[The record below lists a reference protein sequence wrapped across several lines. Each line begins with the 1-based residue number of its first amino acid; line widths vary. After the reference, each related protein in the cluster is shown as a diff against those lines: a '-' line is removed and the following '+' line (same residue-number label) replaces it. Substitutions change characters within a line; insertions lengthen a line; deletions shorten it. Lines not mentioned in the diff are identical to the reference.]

1 MSRRAWLALGL
12 GGLLALAGGL
22 LWQLLPPDLPEP
34 LAEGFVLR
42 GVTLVEPARGRRPGA
57 ELRVAEGRIAAGGS
71 GDAPVLEGFAG
82 HTVLPG
88 LIDMHAHLP
97 AASAL
102 DLTSY
107 FGLLHVGFGVTSVRD
122 AGDIDGTAVP
132 AAIRAFE
139 EEGRPGP
146 RVFPCGPFVSG
157 PNPRW
162 ANSRVVS
169 EPAEAAAVV
178 EELVAE
184 GARCIKVYDDLDVA
198 RIRALVEAARAR
210 GLPAMG
216 HVPYGLT
223 LEEARVPDTQHLM
236 GVARPAEI
244 ERGDHVVFR
253 IVDWR
258 GVDEARMDEV
268 ARLSR
273 ELGLVHTPTLVSTHQ
288 LRHFED
294 YEAARRDPVVML
306 LPRLYTD
313 VAWHPT
319 AGLPFYRNLDAE
331 DHATIRDAAAKKLR
345 MVAKLHAAGVGLHLG
360 TDSPQPFVVPGAALW
375 TEMGLF
381 AQAGIPLEEIWADA
395 TSRAGASLGVPGLG
409 TLGAGAPADLLL
421 FREDPTRDLA
431 ALDSLAAVV
440 VRGRLYTRDQLD
452 TARGRWRAHY
462 AGFLVDRLSL
472 AVARR
477 VISRSVQRDF

>member
-1 MSRRAWLALGL
+1 MSRRSWLALGL

-22 LWQLLPPDLPEP
+22 AWQLLPPDLPEP

-42 GVTLVEPARGRRPGA
+42 GVTLVEPTRGRRPDA
-57 ELRVAEGRIAAGGS
+57 ELWVGEGRIAERGS
-71 GDAPVLEGFAG
+71 PGAPVLEGYAG

-88 LIDMHAHLP
+88 LIDMHGHLP
-97 AASAL
+97 SASAL
-102 DLTSY
+102 DLSSY
-107 FGLLHVGFGVTSVRD
+107 FGLLYLSFGVTSLRD

-132 AAIRAFE
+132 AALRAFE
-139 EEGRPGP
+139 EEGHPGP

-162 ANSRVVS
+162 KNSRVVA
-169 EPAEAAAVV
+169 EPAEAAGVV

-184 GARCIKVYDDLDVA
+184 GSRCIKVYDGLDVP
-198 RIRALVEAARAR
+198 RIRALLEAARAR
-210 GLPAMG
+210 NLPALG
-216 HVPYGLT
+216 HVPSGLRF
-223 LEEARVPDTQHLM
+223 EEARIPDTQHLM

-244 ERGDHVVFR
+244 ARGDHVVFR

-273 ELGLVHTPTLVSTHQ
+273 ELGLVHTPTLVANHQ

-294 YEAARRDPVVML
+294 YEAARRDPVVRLM
-306 LPRLYTD
+306 PALYTD
-313 VAWHPT
+313 VAWHPKQ
-319 AGLPFYRNLDAE
+319 GLPFYRNLDAE
-331 DHATIRDAAAKKLR
+331 DLTTIRETAAKKLR
-345 MVAKLHAAGVGLHLG
+345 MVGKLHAAGVALHLG
-360 TDSPQPFVVPGAALW
+360 TDTPQPFVVPGAAFW

-381 AQAGIPLEEIWADA
+381 AQAGVPPEEIWADA
-395 TSRAGASLGVPGLG
+395 TSRAGEGLGVPGLG
-409 TLGAGAPADLLL
+409 TFQPGAPADLLV
-421 FREDPTRDLA
+421 FREDPTRDLS

-440 VRGRLYTRDQLD
+440 VRGRLYTRDQLER
-452 TARGRWRAHY
+452 ARERWRTHY
-462 AGFLVDRLSL
+462 AGFAVERLSV